1 MNSIL
6 EKTYVAEAA
15 INANRIVKFGAA
27 DGGVIQAAAAADLMI
42 GVASKDFASVIGER
56 TDVMR
61 FGIAQVKLGGAV
73 TRGQPVTSDATGQ
86 GVVAAPGAG
95 VNVRIIGFAETSG
108 VIGDIIDVQIAPSV
122 MQG

>member
-56 TDVMR
+56 TDIMR
-61 FGIAQVKLGGAV
+61 FGIAQVKLGGTV

-95 VNVRIIGFAETSG
+95 ANVRIIGFAETSG
-108 VIGDIIDVQIAPSV
+108 VIGDVIDVQIAPSV